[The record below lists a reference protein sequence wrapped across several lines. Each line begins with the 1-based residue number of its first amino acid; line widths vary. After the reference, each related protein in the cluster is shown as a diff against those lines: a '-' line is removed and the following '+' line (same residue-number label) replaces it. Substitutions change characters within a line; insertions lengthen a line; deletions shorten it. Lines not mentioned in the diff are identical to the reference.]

1 MEIKMKKIA
10 CLLQMTLALSTY
22 SGLSMA
28 DGEHHRHGH
37 GHHHREYGYYPQ
49 PAPGYYAQPAPN
61 YYQQPAPV
69 YYQEPR
75 PQYYQ
80 QPQYQ
85 PDPRSHQGLAGG
97 VIGSVL
103 GYEIGSGDPIAAGLG
118 AAAGSFLGN
127 GMRGR

>member
-1 MEIKMKKIA
+1 MKKIA
-10 CLLQMTLALSTY
+10 FLLQMTLALSAY
-22 SGLSMA
+22 SGLSVA
-28 DGEHHRHGH
+28 DREYHGHGHGHRH
-37 GHHHREYGYYPQ
+37 GHHHREHGYYPQ
-49 PAPGYYAQPAPN
+49 PAPGYYAQPAPI